1 MFGIGVRW
9 RRFWYLIIRFD
20 ASNNNLLHSINL
32 LYIDRIYKY
41 LIFFT
46 YIYYIYVNI
55 LLSLCI
61 YYRECLN
68 KNFEFV
74 DPVDIGMMTPPRQL
88 PFCNSSRSSS
98 VNSTVNTP
106 LFYEDTSASNNDPY
120 SSTPFVQQRNKRK
133 RDVQVCFSGEDGT
146 ESTIFWTLT
155 LYPSVTSP

>member
-1 MFGIGVRW
+1 MSWKRNNPCPKDSDSQANCLGKVYNRRTNAFYALLQFGRCWTLSKICGVSSKHL
-9 RRFWYLIIRFD
+9 FFLI
-20 ASNNNLLHSINL
+20 
-32 LYIDRIYKY
+32 
-41 LIFFT
+41 

-88 PFCNSSRSSS
+88 PFCSSSRSSS
-98 VNSTVNTP
+98 VSSTVNTP
-106 LFYEDTSASNNDPY
+106 LFYEDTSASNDPY
-120 SSTPFVQQRNKRK
+120 STPFVQQRNKRK

-146 ESTIFWTLT
+146 ESAIF
-155 LYPSVTSP
+155 